1 MAKASG
7 TAVRRSPR
15 KHDKKKP
22 SARAVKAVEPP
33 LPKIKWSAENG
44 TLTWALI
51 GQMEVKDNRLVLFGK
66 DSKDENTSGDSKI
79 AVYKRIGSVIM
90 PELFATSPNALAKRV
105 KSKAEDLVAT
115 YKDLAKELQD
125 TGGGLR
131 NDDEDDSDSTHK
143 FLECYISPE
152 GPDHDTTEKAK
163 NLWDKLTKKCVYFSA
178 LHRFLSARSNIIPPV
193 ITTGVGPHGRQ
204 VLHLQP
210 PAQSQSFVDAN
221 IDPTL
226 QNPATPEHT
235 RSLSPDPPSSPI
247 RISSS
252 PLVPAPKSSRDRVTS
267 TASTFQRAV
276 AKAKAHHRPSKKSFE
291 DNLVEMQ
298 A

>member
-163 NLWDKLTKKCVYFSA
+163 NLWES
-178 LHRFLSARSNIIPPV
+178 SNPRAYP
-193 ITTGVGPHGRQ
+193 
-204 VLHLQP
+204 L
-210 PAQSQSFVDAN
+210 SQS
-221 IDPTL
+221 
-226 QNPATPEHT
+226 
-235 RSLSPDPPSSPI
+235 R
-247 RISSS
+247 S
-252 PLVPAPKSSRDRVTS
+252 PLESDSDILLTTSSCPKVVS
-267 TASTFQRAV
+267 
-276 AKAKAHHRPSKKSFE
+276 
-291 DNLVEMQ
+291 
-298 A
+298 